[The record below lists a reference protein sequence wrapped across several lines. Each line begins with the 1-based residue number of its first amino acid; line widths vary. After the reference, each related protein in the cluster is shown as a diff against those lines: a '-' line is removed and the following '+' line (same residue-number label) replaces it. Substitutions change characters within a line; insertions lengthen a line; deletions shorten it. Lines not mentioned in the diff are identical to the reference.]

1 MQHRALINTE
11 RQNFQQ
17 RFLIPVSSGIVVK
30 MDLDCWRN
38 FFFFVSLLLLLTYC
52 FVIFNETK
60 FSWPFF
66 YIIIANTRWTS
77 VLCGIHELAIPSRQ
91 AFLNWLGKKA
101 IFLTSEGDGAM
112 LHVPT
117 NVDCLLWSA
126 FIKLYFLKFSSR
138 AISSGN
144 RIEWSP
150 IQFVVI
156 LMINKMGWMTV

>member
-30 MDLDCWRN
+30 MDLDCWHN
-38 FFFFVSLLLLLTYC
+38 FFFVSLLLFLLLTYY
-52 FVIFNETK
+52 FVIFSETK
-60 FSWPFF
+60 FFWPFF
-66 YIIIANTRWTS
+66 YNIIASTRWTS

-101 IFLTSEGDGAM
+101 ICLMSEGDGAM

-126 FIKLYFLKFSSR
+126 FIKLYFLKFFFFFSLFSFHP
-138 AISSGN
+138 
-144 RIEWSP
+144 WSFKC
-150 IQFVVI
+150 IFFI
-156 LMINKMGWMTV
+156 CFSL